1 MKKVLAFIL
10 ALCMM
15 LTLAACGNEPASS
28 TTTSNPPANTPSE
41 PSSTPEEPDNTP
53 DEPDAAVVEPYEFN
67 FSYGGNASSSMVA
80 IAELLMEELS
90 KASNGAFTFNTY
102 NDPGYKESQ
111 ALDELMNDIVDIVYL
126 ASGSVSTTVAEVAY
140 LGMPGSYRY
149 TDDPELFYSFE
160 EAVAPI
166 LSDIYADYGIHYLA
180 LRVPTKMAIA
190 GTGEPVTT
198 PADLQGKIC
207 RVAGTWLGK
216 LCVSLDI
223 GTATLGGSEIVTGLQ
238 RGTIDACLTGAEQI
252 KTNLVY
258 EASEYCSIFPETDGI
273 GAMVMDA
280 DCWNKLS
287 DAQKAAVEVAVE
299 NWVKGCLALSQEFY
313 QQTIDVLNEYN
324 VPIVE
329 ISDEDCDEWL
339 VTIDEVYAEIDAS
352 VNEKGLQ
359 LKDAILAWREANS

>member
-1 MKKVLAFIL
+1 MKKVLALIL

-15 LTLAACGNEPASS
+15 LTLAACGSTPETPAQPAQPS
-28 TTTSNPPANTPSE
+28 TPAQPE
-41 PSSTPEEPDNTP
+41 APADPATPEEPA
-53 DEPDAAVVEPYEFN
+53 AAVVEPYEFN

-80 IAELLMEELS
+80 IANLLMEELD

-102 NDPGYKESQ
+102 NDPGYKEKQ

-126 ASGSVSTTVAEVAY
+126 ASGSVSTTISEVAY

-166 LSDIYADYGIHYLA
+166 MSDIYDDYGIHYLA

-198 PADLQGKIC
+198 PADLQGKVC

-216 LCVSLDI
+216 MCVSLDI

-252 KTNLVY
+252 NTNLVY
-258 EASEYCSIFPETDGI
+258 EASDYCSIFPETDGI

-280 DCWNKLS
+280 DCWNKLT

-299 NWVKGCLALSQEFY
+299 NWVEGCLALSADFY
-313 QQTIDVLNEYN
+313 QITIDKCNEYN
-324 VPIVE
+324 VPIIE
-329 ISDEDCDEWL
+329 ITDEECDQWL
-339 VTIDEVYAEIDAS
+339 VTIDEVYAEIDATTT
-352 VNEKGLQ
+352 EKGIQ
-359 LKDAILAWREANS
+359 LKDAILAWRAAN

>member
-1 MKKVLAFIL
+1 MKKVLALIL

-15 LTLAACGNEPASS
+15 FTLAACGNEPA
-28 TTTSNPPANTPSE
+28 A
-41 PSSTPEEPDNTP
+41 STPADKPADAPAASTP
-53 DEPDAAVVEPYEFN
+53 ADEPADEPAAEPAAVVEPYEFH
-67 FSYGGNASSSMVA
+67 FSYGGNANSSMVA
-80 IAELLMEELS
+80 IANLLMEELD

-102 NDPGYKESQ
+102 NDPGYKEKQ
-111 ALDELMNDIVDIVYL
+111 ALDELMNDLVDIVYL
-126 ASGSVSTTVAEVAY
+126 ASGSVSTTISEVAY

-160 EAVAPI
+160 ETVAPI
-166 LSDIYADYGIHYLA
+166 LSDIYDDYGIHYLA

-252 KTNLVY
+252 NTNLVY
-258 EASEYCSIFPETDGI
+258 EASDYCSIFPETDGI

-280 DCWNKLS
+280 ECWNKLT
-287 DAQKAAVEVAVE
+287 DAQKAAVEVAIE
-299 NWVKGCLALSQEFY
+299 NWVEGCLELSASFY
-313 QQTIDVLNEYN
+313 QQTIDKCNEYN

-329 ISDEDCDEWL
+329 ISDEECDEWL
-339 VTIDEVYAEIDAS
+339 VTIDQVYAEIDAGTS
-352 VNEKGLQ
+352 EKGIQ
-359 LKDAILAWREANS
+359 LKDAILAWRAAN